1 MKVSKIMLILLIL
14 LALCLVA
21 CGGGSKKKPAGP
33 TKAYEP
39 EWYGKPGDAVHV
51 FAYGNATF
59 QSRAAA
65 ESSARSRALAEAA
78 MQVEVHVQTMTK
90 DFISE
95 AGINNPEVLSM
106 VEQVTKTVANQTFS
120 GAFRSNHQTVVLPD
134 GSHQAFVQWAIP
146 KEQINRDLVDRVSRE
161 QALYTRFRAS
171 QAFEELEKS
180 VSGN

>member
-1 MKVSKIMLILLIL
+1 MKVSKIILILLIL
-14 LALCLVA
+14 SALFLVA

-33 TKAYEP
+33 VRAWEP
-39 EWYGKPGDAVHV
+39 DWYGMPGDATYV

-65 ESSARSRALAEAA
+65 ETSARNQALAEAA

-106 VEQVTKTVANQTFS
+106 VESVTKTVASQTFS
-120 GAFRSNHQTVVLPD
+120 GAFRSRHDVAVLPD
-134 GSHQAFVQWAIP
+134 GRHHAFVQWAIP
-146 KEQINRDLVDRVSRE
+146 KEQINRDFVDRVSRE

-171 QAFEELEKS
+171 QAFEELERS
-180 VSGN
+180 VGGN

>member
-1 MKVSKIMLILLIL
+1 MKVSKIMLILLIVS
-14 LALCLVA
+14 ALCLVA
-21 CGGGSKKKPAGP
+21 CGGGKKKPSGP
-33 TKAYEP
+33 AKAWEP
-39 EWYGKPGDAVHV
+39 DWYNAQGDATYV

-65 ESSARSRALAEAA
+65 ETSARNQALAEAA
-78 MQVEVHVQTMTK
+78 MSVEVHVQTMTK

-106 VEQVTKTVANQTFS
+106 VESVTKTVANQTFA
-120 GAFRSNHQTVVLPD
+120 GAFRSRHEIAVLPD
-134 GSHQAFVQWAIP
+134 GRHHAFVQWAIP
-146 KEQINRDLVDRVSRE
+146 KEQINRDFVDRVARE

-171 QAFEELEKS
+171 QAFEELEKA